1 MPIFDKESATSI
13 YHQVAGLLRDRILNG
28 ELEPGAKLPPEL
40 ELAETY
46 DLSRGT
52 IRQAVLLLVAEGLV
66 ERVQGK
72 GTFVRQLE
80 RGGNNGGVIGITL
93 PYAHD
98 ALAIDILLGAESAT
112 KSRGYSLLFSYTDE
126 NIQQEAIDIQRMRTE
141 KARGFI
147 IFPSTNVTYDEAIWQ
162 LRKEGFP
169 FVLVD
174 RYFPGLPSD
183 YVGVDNLGGAFR
195 VTEHLINLGHQAIA
209 FIGASDTQTTSVKDR
224 FHGYKRALA
233 GHGLVFQESWHCSFV
248 GAAGN
253 EDAEVNEIRSYLSQP
268 ETPRAVVAVND
279 YTAIKV
285 VKIARSLGL
294 RVPEDVAIV
303 GFDDIQQASQIE
315 VPLTTV
321 AQPRYE
327 IGVRAAHLLI
337 DRLKGVKT
345 GLSQLILPTS
355 LVVRESCGARMRL
368 EHTNGKGENDDSAV
382 NAQQEVHMG

>member
-1 MPIFDKESATSI
+1 MINLNKESATSV
-13 YHQVAGLLRDRILNG
+13 YHQLAGLLRDQILNG
-28 ELEPGAKLPPEL
+28 TLGPGAKLPPEL
-40 ELAETY
+40 ELAEKY
-46 DLSRGT
+46 QLSRGT
-52 IRQAVLLLVAEGLV
+52 VRQAILLLVTEGLV

-72 GTFVRQLE
+72 GTFVRQLKQE
-80 RGGNNGGVIGITL
+80 NSNGGVIGITL

-98 ALAIDILLGAESAT
+98 SLAIDILLGAESAA

-126 NIQQEAIDIQRMRTE
+126 NLQQEAIDIQRMRTE
-141 KARGFI
+141 NAKGLI
-147 IFPSTNVTYDEAIWQ
+147 IFPCTNVTYDEAIWQ
-162 LRKEGFP
+162 LKKEGFP

-174 RYFPGLPSD
+174 RYFPNLPSD
-183 YVGVDNLGGAFR
+183 YVGVDNLGGSYR

-224 FHGYKRALA
+224 FQGYKRALA
-233 GHGLVFQESWHCSFV
+233 DHGLIFRESWLCSY
-248 GAAGN
+248 AGTAINNSEAN
-253 EDAEVNEIRSYLSQP
+253 EAVEISEIRKYLSRP
-268 ETPRAVVAVND
+268 ETPRAIVAIND
-279 YTAIKV
+279 YTAIKI
-285 VKIARSLGL
+285 VKVAHSLGL

-337 DRLKGVKT
+337 DRLRGVKT

-355 LVVRESCGARMRL
+355 LVVRASCGARMRL
-368 EHTNGKGENDDSAV
+368 ERE
-382 NAQQEVHMG
+382 

>member
-1 MPIFDKESATSI
+1 MTIFDKESATSI
-13 YHQVAGLLRDRILNG
+13 YHQVAGLLRDQILSG

-40 ELAETY
+40 ELAEQY

-52 IRQAVLLLVAEGLV
+52 IRQAILLLVAEGLV
-66 ERVQGK
+66 ERIQGK
-72 GTFVRQLE
+72 GTFVRRLE
-80 RGGNNGGVIGITL
+80 QGSSNGGVIGITL

-98 ALAIDILLGAESAT
+98 SLAIDILLGAESAA
-112 KSRGYSLLFSYTDE
+112 KSRGYSLLFSYTGE
-126 NIQQEAIDIQRMRTE
+126 NIQQEAIDIQRMRAE
-141 KARGFI
+141 KAQGFI

-174 RYFPGLPSD
+174 RYFPGLTSD
-183 YVGVDNLGGAFR
+183 YVGVDNLGGAYR
-195 VTEHLINLGHQAIA
+195 VTEHLINLGHRAIA
-209 FIGASDTQTTSVKDR
+209 FIGASDTQTTSVNDR
-224 FHGYKRALA
+224 FQGYKRALA
-233 GHGLVFQESWHCSFV
+233 SHGLVFQEGWHCSFV
-248 GAAGN
+248 GSAGN
-253 EDAEVNEIRSYLSQP
+253 EDIEMNEIRKYLSRP
-268 ETPRAVVAVND
+268 ETPRAIVAVND

-285 VKIARSLGL
+285 VKSARSLGL

-303 GFDDIQQASQIE
+303 GFDDIQQASQLE
-315 VPLTTV
+315 TPLTTV

-337 DRLKGVKT
+337 DRLKGIKT

-368 EHTNGKGENDDSAV
+368 EHASGKGVNDDSTV
-382 NAQQEVHMG
+382 VTL